1 MITIALVI
9 AVLYFAENLLVP
21 FALALL
27 LSFLLAPPVT
37 MLEKLHL
44 GRIPSTLLVLA
55 LAFGTC
61 GYGFWLGMTELGDI
75 AAKMPQYQYNLHRKI
90 EAMNSMAGS
99 ALSETVN
106 SIEQL
111 SGELASVGPAAE
123 NVSGGGTRGARG
135 PKPLPVEVVD
145 HRSGLLSSL
154 SSVGMSL
161 AHLLEVGAVVLIFS
175 LFMLIQR
182 GDLRNRFIQLVG
194 TGHLNLM
201 TTALDDAAQGISRYL
216 RTQLIVNSMFGLSLG
231 LGLFWIGV
239 PNAAFWGALGVILRF
254 IPYVG
259 TLVAGFCPLLLAIAV
274 FDGWAKPLMTFGLFA
289 GIELSISAG
298 VEPWLYG
305 AHTGISSL
313 AILVSTAFWTLLW
326 GPVGLVLSTPMT
338 VCLLVLGRYVPALE
352 FLRVVLGEKIELPLA
367 ARYYQ
372 RLLAMDDDDAQRIA
386 EDYLKDRTP
395 GELFDYVLIP
405 ALSLAEEDRH
415 RNALDEEREKFVYQ
429 TTKLVIEDVAEETAG
444 MAPPIESSGGPNVV
458 CMPSRDQADELI
470 ALMLE
475 QVLRLDGY
483 ELKTVALG
491 SKGDMFQSVEEQRP
505 DILLIS
511 ALPPFAV
518 IHARSICRKARRRFP
533 EMKIVLGLWGANDET
548 EQSKSRTAL
557 ECFDSVITKLN
568 QAETELGFKAEVME
582 QVVSSLASEE

>member
-9 AVLYFAENLLVP
+9 AVLYFAKNLLVP

-37 MLEKLHL
+37 VLEKLHL

-55 LAFGTC
+55 LAFGIC
-61 GYGFWLGMTELGDI
+61 GYGVWLGMTELGDI

-123 NVSGGGTRGARG
+123 NATGSGTRGDRG

-154 SSVGMSL
+154 SSIGMSM
-161 AHLLEVGAVVLIFS
+161 AHLLEAGAVVLIFS

-201 TTALDDAAQGISRYL
+201 TTALDDAARGISRYL

-259 TLVAGFCPLLLAIAV
+259 TLVAGFCPLLLAVAV

-305 AHTGISSL
+305 AHTEISSL

-395 GELFDYVLIP
+395 CELFDVVLIP

-415 RNALDEEREKFVYQ
+415 QNALDEEREKFIYQ
-429 TTKLVIEDVAEETAG
+429 TTKLLIEDVAEETAG
-444 MAPPIESSGGPNVV
+444 TDHTTESPAGPNVV

-483 ELKTVALG
+483 KLKTIALG

-505 DILLIS
+505 DMLLIS

-533 EMKIVLGLWGANDET
+533 KMKIVLGLWGANDET
-548 EQSKSRTAL
+548 EQSKSRTGL

-568 QAETELGFKAEVME
+568 QAETELGFKPEAME
-582 QVVSSLASEE
+582 QIVGSLASEE